1 MYCGTVDSYGH
12 HTAMFSRSK
21 DLSPGQRPPDVLPRL
36 LSVVEQAATRM
47 SPNGGMVTGK
57 ITLGQMAAAC
67 RQHDQVGDEDVIALR
82 GVLNRI
88 APDKVIKL
96 NASLLLCLSLIQM
109 DCYGEGGMQ
118 RVHTPNRLSIPT
130 S

>member
-1 MYCGTVDSYGH
+1 MAGTILLCSLGARITLVRLK
-12 HTAMFSRSK
+12 TPKLFA
-21 DLSPGQRPPDVLPRL
+21 RL

-47 SPNGGMVTGK
+47 SPTGGMATGK

-88 APDKVIKL
+88 APDKVIKQK
-96 NASLLLCLSLIQM
+96 CI
-109 DCYGEGGMQ
+109 DRCY
-118 RVHTPNRLSIPT
+118 V
-130 S
+130 